1 MPVYIHK
8 DIQIVLPTSEN
19 EVAMTR
25 RRGQALISWLE
36 AAKTVPRGQRPKSHR
51 LWWFSHFQWA
61 SDGKTWNVWGS
72 WKFIELYTLPTF
84 WTVFWGYFWSWN
96 LFIYVTKKPRFSYG
110 FWNSSP
116 ENGRS
121 QFFLKPNNLDSM
133 GSRRFLLWLLV
144 VWTAPG
150 TGCLCRAAGWKFCIV
165 RGPVEDPQSCGG
177 SNNTRHSAKR
187 WGFSR
192 VIFQGG
198 EQNMQNIS
206 FTQKGIQFPMIAAF
220 LRFF

>member
-1 MPVYIHK
+1 MG
-8 DIQIVLPTSEN
+8 DLSF
-19 EVAMTR
+19 
-25 RRGQALISWLE
+25 L
-36 AAKTVPRGQRPKSHR
+36 
-51 LWWFSHFQWA
+51 
-61 SDGKTWNVWGS
+61 
-72 WKFIELYTLPTF
+72 
-84 WTVFWGYFWSWN
+84 
-96 LFIYVTKKPRFSYG
+96 
-110 FWNSSP
+110 
-116 ENGRS
+116 
-121 QFFLKPNNLDSM
+121 LKPNNLDSM

-198 EQNMQNIS
+198 EQNVQNIS
-206 FTQKGIQFPMIAAF
+206 FIYPEKNSISNDSRFLAFFSEINHRGTLMEENTDVYNYTYIFHCFWQCLIQMNEDSLECSFPS
-220 LRFF
+220 L